1 MHFQAKLAVSKSHME
16 APMTVQSLF
25 RAGAAVVALAA
36 AGLFVE
42 VSSAN
47 AARRERDDGNVVT
60 GCSRYGRGCVSGPT
74 RRGQNEREVRLPGG
88 TWYGCAG
95 DCRDKLRAETVD
107 FWDEHQRREGGSRRG
122 R

>member
-1 MHFQAKLAVSKSHME
+1 
-16 APMTVQSLF
+16 MTVLSRA
-25 RAGAAVVALAA
+25 RAGAAALAFA
-36 AGLFVE
+36 AGGLLADL
-42 VSSAN
+42 STAN
-47 AARRERDDGNVVT
+47 AASRSRDDGSMVT

-74 RRGQNEREVRLPGG
+74 RRGQYGREVRLPGG
-88 TWYGCAG
+88 TWYGCGG

>member
-1 MHFQAKLAVSKSHME
+1 MPVRSFAHTS
-16 APMTVQSLF
+16 
-25 RAGAAVVALAA
+25 AAAIALAA
-36 AGLFVE
+36 ISLFADITA
-42 VSSAN
+42 AN
-47 AARRERDDGNVVT
+47 AARRERDDGRSVT

-74 RRGQNEREVRLPGG
+74 RRGQYEREVRLPGG